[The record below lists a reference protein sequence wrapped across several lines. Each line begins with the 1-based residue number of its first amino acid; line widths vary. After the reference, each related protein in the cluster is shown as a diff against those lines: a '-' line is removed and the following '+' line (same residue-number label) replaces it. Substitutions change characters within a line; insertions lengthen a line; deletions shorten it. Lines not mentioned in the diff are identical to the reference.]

1 MSPNP
6 PTDPRPLASRAA
18 PRTTRRQFLGR
29 GAAVLG
35 GLALGPSLLSACGGD
50 GGDGNAA
57 TTAGGTTTD
66 GGLQGTKLVIL
77 NWPLYIENDDAE
89 TSATLRAFSEQ
100 TGIEVDY
107 RPEIDGN
114 DSFYTK
120 YEPQLSAGRGIGA
133 DLVVLTSWMAARMI
147 EQGFVQEL
155 DATSVPNRSNILP
168 DLADPDFDPGRRF
181 SLPYAIG
188 QAGLAYYP
196 DKVGGEIDDVNVIF
210 DRRFAGKVTI
220 LDEMRDSVGLTML
233 GMGLD
238 PSTGSVADAEAAIA
252 KIAKAREAGQFKR
265 ITGNSYT
272 EDLDL
277 GDTWIAMAW
286 SGDIASLRA
295 ENEDL
300 AWVIPK
306 QGGMRFVDN
315 MLIPIGAANKAGA
328 EAFMNFLYQPS
339 VAAGL
344 YEAINYVPPVAGAK
358 EEMTAEAQSSPF
370 INPPPTPKLYDFR
383 TLTPEEDERLGRAF
397 AEATQQ

>member
-6 PTDPRPLASRAA
+6 PIDPRLLSLRAA
-18 PRTTRRQFLGR
+18 QRTTRRQFLGR

-35 GLALGPSLLSACGGD
+35 GLALGPTLLAACGGD
-50 GGDGNAA
+50 DDGD
-57 TTAGGTTTD
+57 TSTAGGTATD

-89 TSATLRAFSEQ
+89 TSATLKAFSEQ

-120 YEPQLSAGRGIGA
+120 YEPELSAGRGIGA
-133 DLVVLTSWMAARMI
+133 DLVVLTSWMAAQMI

-155 DATSVPNRSNILP
+155 APGSVPNKSNILP
-168 DLADPDFDPGRRF
+168 DLANPDFDPGRRY

-210 DRRFAGKVTI
+210 DPQFAGKVTI

-252 KIAKAREAGQFKR
+252 KIAEAREAGQFKR
-265 ITGNSYT
+265 ITGNDYT

-315 MLIPIGAANKAGA
+315 MLIPIGARNKAGA
-328 EAFMNFLYQPS
+328 EAFMNFLYQPT

-358 EEMTAEAQSSPF
+358 EEMTPEAQNSPF

-383 TLTPEEDERLGRAF
+383 TLTPEEDEQLSRAF

>member
-1 MSPNP
+1 MSRTSPI
-6 PTDPRPLASRAA
+6 DPRLLSQSAA
-18 PRTTRRQFLGR
+18 TRTTRRQFLGR
-29 GAAVLG
+29 GAALLG
-35 GLALGPSLLSACGGD
+35 GLALGPTVLAACGGD
-50 GGDGNAA
+50 DEEGTSTGTAA
-57 TTAGGTTTD
+57 GAAGG
-66 GGLQGTKLVIL
+66 LAGTELVIL
-77 NWPLYIENDDAE
+77 NWPLYIENDDAQ
-89 TSATLRAFSEQ
+89 TSATLEAFTEQ

-120 YEPQLSAGRGIGA
+120 YEPELAAGRGIGV

-147 EQGFVQEL
+147 EEGFVQEL
-155 DATSVPNRSNILP
+155 DPGAVPNKANLLP
-168 DLADPDFDPGRRF
+168 DLADADFDPGRRY

-210 DRRFAGKVTI
+210 DPEFRGKVTI

-252 KIAKAREAGQFKR
+252 KIAEARNAGQFKR

-277 GDTWIAMAW
+277 GDTWIAIAW

-295 ENEDL
+295 DNEEL

-315 MLIPIGAANKAGA
+315 MLIPIGAKNKAGA
-328 EAFMNFLYQPS
+328 EAFMNFLYQPA

-358 EEMTAEAQSSPF
+358 EEMTREAQASPF

-383 TLTPEEDERLGRAF
+383 TLTPEEDERLSRAF